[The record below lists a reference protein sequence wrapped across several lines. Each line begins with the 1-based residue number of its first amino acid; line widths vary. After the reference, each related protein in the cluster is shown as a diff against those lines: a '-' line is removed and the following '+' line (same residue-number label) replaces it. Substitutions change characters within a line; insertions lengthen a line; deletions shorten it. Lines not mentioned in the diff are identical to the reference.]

1 MASYTNSPSKNLY
14 LYPVIL
20 SLISG
25 TKNASRIGL
34 SIPRELFT
42 LSNIYSNILI
52 L

>member
-1 MASYTNSPSKNLY
+1 MASYTNSLSKSLY

-20 SLISG
+20 FLISG
-25 TKNASRIGL
+25 TENASRIEP
-34 SIPRELFT
+34 SILRELPI

>member
-20 SLISG
+20 PLTSG
-25 TKNASRIGL
+25 TENTSRIEPFIPKEL
-34 SIPRELFT
+34 ST

>member
-1 MASYTNSPSKNLY
+1 MASHANSPSKGLY
-14 LYPVIL
+14 LYPVIP

-25 TKNASRIGL
+25 TKNISRIG
-34 SIPRELFT
+34 SSVPRELPI

>member
-1 MASYTNSPSKNLY
+1 MASYTNSPSKGLY
-14 LYPVIL
+14 LYSIIL
-20 SLISG
+20 SFTSG
-25 TKNASRIGL
+25 TKNTSRIGS

>member
-1 MASYTNSPSKNLY
+1 MASYTNSPSKGLY

-20 SLISG
+20 SLISS
-25 TKNASRIGL
+25 TKNASGIRPF
-34 SIPRELFT
+34 IPRELLI